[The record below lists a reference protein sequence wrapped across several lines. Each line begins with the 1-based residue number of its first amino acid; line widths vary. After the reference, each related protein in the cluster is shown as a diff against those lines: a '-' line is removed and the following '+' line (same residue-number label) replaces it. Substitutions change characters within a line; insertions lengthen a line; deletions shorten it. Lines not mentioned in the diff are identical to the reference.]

1 MMTRKGIVL
10 AGGSGTRLHPVTRG
24 VSKQLIPIY
33 DKPMIYYSLSVL
45 MLAGIRDILVIS
57 TPHDIDAYK
66 SLLGDGAQFGC
77 EFTYKVQPEPKGL
90 AQAFTIGERFIGD
103 ELVALVLGDNLF
115 HGAGF
120 SGLLKT
126 AYDREVGATIFGIGV
141 NDPERYG
148 VAEIDHDGNVISIEE
163 KPERPKSNFAVT
175 GLYFYDNDVVDIAK
189 SLKPSARGEYEITAV
204 NNAYLETGKLKLE
217 ALPRG
222 MAWLDT
228 GTHESMMEASQFI
241 YAVEKRSG
249 VKIGCLEEIALG
261 NGWIDLDMVHASASS
276 MGKSS
281 YAQYLSSLKA

>member
-1 MMTRKGIVL
+1 MTRKGIVL

-57 TPHDIDAYK
+57 TPHDINAYK
-66 SLLGDGAQFGC
+66 SLLGDGTQFGC
-77 EFTYKVQPEPKGL
+77 EFSYEVQPEPKGL
-90 AQAFTIGERFIGD
+90 AQAFTIGQSFIGD
-103 ELVALVLGDNLF
+103 DLVALVLGDNLF

-126 AYDREVGATIFGIGV
+126 AHDRDVGATIFGIGV

-148 VAEIDHDGNVISIEE
+148 VAEVDQNGNVISIEE
-163 KPERPKSNFAVT
+163 KPEEPKSNLAVT

-189 SLKPSARGEYEITAV
+189 SLKPSARGEFEITAV

-261 NGWIDLDMVHASASS
+261 NGWIDLEMIHASTSS

>member
-1 MMTRKGIVL
+1 MTRKGIVL

-45 MLAGIRDILVIS
+45 MLAGIRDILLIS

-66 SLLGDGAQFGC
+66 SLLGDGGQFGC
-77 EFTYKVQPEPKGL
+77 EFTYEIQPEPKGL
-90 AQAFTIGERFIGD
+90 AQAFTIGESFIGD
-103 ELVALVLGDNLF
+103 DLVALVLGDNLF

-126 AYDREVGATIFGIGV
+126 AYDRNVGATIFGIGV

-148 VAEIDHDGNVISIEE
+148 VAEVDQDDNVISIEE
-163 KPERPKSNFAVT
+163 KPERPKSNLAVT
-175 GLYFYDNDVVDIAK
+175 GLYFYDNDVVEIAK
-189 SLKPSARGEYEITAV
+189 SLKPSARGEYEITGV
-204 NNAYLETGKLKLE
+204 NNAYLDSGKLKLE
-217 ALPRG
+217 VLPRG

-228 GTHESMMEASQFI
+228 GTHESMMEAGQYI

-249 VKIGCLEEIALG
+249 VKVGCLEEIALG
-261 NGWIDLDMVHASASS
+261 NGWIDLDMVHASAAK

-281 YAQYLSSLKA
+281 YAQYLSGLEA

>member
-1 MMTRKGIVL
+1 MTRRGIVL

-24 VSKQLIPIY
+24 VSKQLIPVY

-45 MLAGIRDILVIS
+45 MLAGIRDILLIS
-57 TPHDIDAYK
+57 TPHDIGAYK

-77 EFTYKVQPEPKGL
+77 EFTYEVQPEPKGL
-90 AQAFTIGERFIGD
+90 AQAFTIGESFIGD
-103 ELVALVLGDNLF
+103 DLVALVLGDNLF

-126 AYDREVGATIFGIGV
+126 AHDRDLGATIFGIGV

-148 VAEIDHDGNVISIEE
+148 VAEIDQDGNVISIEE
-163 KPERPKSNFAVT
+163 KPERPKSNLAVT

-189 SLKPSARGEYEITAV
+189 SLEPSARGEYEITSV
-204 NNAYLETGKLKLE
+204 NNAYLEANKLKLE

-249 VKIGCLEEIALG
+249 VKIGCLEEIALV
-261 NGWIDLDMVHASASS
+261 NGWIDLDMVHASASR

>member
-1 MMTRKGIVL
+1 MTRRGIVL

-24 VSKQLIPIY
+24 VSKQLIPVY

-45 MLAGIRDILVIS
+45 MLAGIRDILLIS
-57 TPHDIDAYK
+57 TPHDIGAYK

-77 EFTYKVQPEPKGL
+77 EFTYEVQPEPKGL
-90 AQAFTIGERFIGD
+90 AQAFTIGEHFIGD

-126 AYDREVGATIFGIGV
+126 AHDRNVGATIFGIGV

-148 VAEIDHDGNVISIEE
+148 VAEIDQDGNVISIEE
-163 KPERPKSNFAVT
+163 KPEGPKSNLAVT
-175 GLYFYDNDVVDIAK
+175 GLYFYDNDVVEIAK

-204 NNAYLETGKLKLE
+204 NNAYRETGKLKLE
-217 ALPRG
+217 TLPRG

-249 VKIGCLEEIALG
+249 VKIGCLEEIALV
-261 NGWIDLDMVHASASS
+261 NGWIDLDMVHASASR

>member
-77 EFTYKVQPEPKGL
+77 EFTYEVQPEPMGL
-90 AQAFTIGERFIGD
+90 AQAFTIGEHFIGD

-163 KPERPKSNFAVT
+163 KPERPKSNLAVT

-261 NGWIDLDMVHASASS
+261 NGWIDLDMVHASASE